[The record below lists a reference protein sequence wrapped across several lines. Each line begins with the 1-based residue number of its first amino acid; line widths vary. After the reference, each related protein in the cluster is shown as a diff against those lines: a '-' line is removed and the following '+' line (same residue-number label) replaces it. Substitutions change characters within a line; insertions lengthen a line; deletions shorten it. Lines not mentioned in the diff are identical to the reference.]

1 MEPEQDSRMN
11 TKNFLKTDM
20 YAVSATPRYLHES
33 HTKKGKIVVFQE
45 GLRLSNTTNSSSW

>member
-45 GLRLSNTTNSSSW
+45 GLRLSNTTNSSS